1 MSFGGGGG
9 GRGHHCV
16 LNYLRT
22 DPRMSFHSQPTR
34 SKPPSKGFLEKGVV
48 WKLNTWGSGG
58 GLWFILRFSLIR
70 RAFSGSALG
79 KQFRLICK
87 FEVISQNTR
96 KSRRRLPYTPPPQ
109 QSSSSYFLHSTLTG
123 FLVFPD
129 GRTVAFP
136 RDD

>member
-96 KSRRRLPYTPPPQ
+96 KSRRRLPYTPPPAVVVVVFFALDVNGFSCFSRRQ
-109 QSSSSYFLHSTLTG
+109 NSGIST
-123 FLVFPD
+123 
-129 GRTVAFP
+129 R
-136 RDD
+136 